1 MGFAF
6 RIIASCAAPVALASM
21 GIIVATYLALS
32 GVAERQQE
40 DRILF
45 RLENLRAG
53 VEANL
58 SLGLQLTQVGG
69 TQDLLERAHSTDTVL
84 QALDVF
90 SGDGVSVYSTD
101 RGVKGEP
108 VPAEWREAAQA
119 GRAENHWRHEG
130 PGELVLGL
138 PIRNDLGD
146 VVGHIV
152 SITSP
157 QQALATDLTGFLQ
170 RVALWLVPLG
180 LAAAIIA
187 AFVLSRKIARPYG
200 VIADALSGRGGTS
213 NPSLSQA
220 ARAQDARRSSLAAI
234 TELEATAGRLEAI
247 DHAL

>member
-6 RIIASCAAPVALASM
+6 RVIASCAIPVALAM
-21 GIIVATYLALS
+21 IGIIVATYLTLS
-32 GVAERQQE
+32 GIAERQQE

-45 RLENLRAG
+45 RLENLRTSI
-53 VEANL
+53 EANL
-58 SLGLQLTQVGG
+58 SLGFQLAQIGG
-69 TQDLLERAHSTDTVL
+69 TQDVLERARSTDSVL

-108 VPAEWREAAQA
+108 VPAEWRAAA
-119 GRAENHWRHEG
+119 TTGNAEDHWRYEG
-130 PGELVLGL
+130 PAELVLGL

-157 QQALATDLTGFLQ
+157 EEALAADLPGLLQ
-170 RVALWLVPLG
+170 RLAFWIVPVG
-180 LAAAIIA
+180 LAASMVA
-187 AFVLSRKIARPYG
+187 ALALSRRITRPYHA
-200 VIADALSGRGGTS
+200 IADALAGRIAS
-213 NPSLSQA
+213 PNPDEPREA
-220 ARAQDARRSSLAAI
+220 AAHAARRSGLMAMADLESA
-234 TELEATAGRLEAI
+234 TERLEAI